1 MFGTNRNGDGDESLL
16 CDPASEL
23 RLKNRMEREKKGEDM
38 YLVLY
43 TRYNIYFVSYI
54 LSIYYSYD
62 IPGIYNF
69 FHGIYY
75 LCLSILSPSLS

>member
-1 MFGTNRNGDGDESLL
+1 MFVTNRDGDGDESLL

-62 IPGIYNF
+62 I
-69 FHGIYY
+69 
-75 LCLSILSPSLS
+75 CLLYTSPSPRDKRQSRMPSSA